1 MTMARHLRTV
11 HVRALLL
18 GIRWCKEL
26 LFTKVIGVV
35 EEISKLTDQY
45 FEEIPLHAAL
55 GVKLEKRAPDYAYV
69 SLKSSNTTRGGVAGG
84 IHGGVMAALV
94 DIATIAALFNKQPND
109 LKGYQPAGTAD
120 LNITYLRPALS
131 PIIYAEAIVIK
142 RGKMLAMIE
151 VNIKDTNGVL
161 CAKGRT
167 LYAFRKETK

>member
-1 MTMARHLRTV
+1 
-11 HVRALLL
+11 
-18 GIRWCKEL
+18 
-26 LFTKVIGVV
+26 
-35 EEISKLTDQY
+35 
-45 FEEIPLHAAL
+45 
-55 GVKLEKRAPDYAYV
+55 
-69 SLKSSNTTRGGVAGG
+69 
-84 IHGGVMAALV
+84 MAALV
-94 DIATIAALFNKQPND
+94 DIATIAALFNTHPND